1 MLEDWGL
8 SKYLFQLGKGLSSVK
23 IKKLDSSALY
33 IGFIKLDLA
42 DFLLFLFL
50 LPITL
55 LSSTL
60 VADRILAG

>member
-8 SKYLFQLGKGLSSVK
+8 SKHLFQLGKGLSSVK

-42 DFLLFLFL
+42 DFPLFLFL

-55 LSSTL
+55 LSSIL